1 MEQKQP
7 SQDLFELRGK
17 NKLLARSTLSSS
29 IRPCKKRHAACG
41 GGKGEGR
48 GYMYVVGGWVPG
60 GTVQFLCCSLYC
72 TVYRTYNTESFF
84 NYLNAIVTL

>member
-1 MEQKQP
+1 MMEQKQP

-41 GGKGEGR
+41 GGEGHEVEDI
-48 GYMYVVGGWVPG
+48 GYSGGLGSGWHSAVP
-60 GTVQFLCCSLYC
+60 VLFSIL
-72 TVYRTYNTESFF
+72 YRTYNTESFF

>member
-1 MEQKQP
+1 MMEQKQP

-41 GGKGEGR
+41 GGEGHEVEDI
-48 GYMYVVGGWVPG
+48 GDSGGWVPG
-60 GTVQFLCCSLYC
+60 GTVPFLCCSLYC
-72 TVYRTYNTESFF
+72 TLLII
-84 NYLNAIVTL
+84 LNHFLTT